1 MNTKKKNSVQEC
13 IVHDGWWLTTRRTD
27 LQTLTNQ
34 TVTNQTSNQH
44 SLMNGIIDGQVV
56 KAKKVMKAKK
66 NGEND
71 EEENGLKITTA
82 AEEEE
87 ESQMLV
93 RTKRSIV
100 KENETEDKEPDLQ
113 MCRQIDPFFAG
124 IQSKYPVSLCL

>member
-56 KAKKVMKAKK
+56 KAKKVKG
-66 NGEND
+66 NI
-71 EEENGLKITTA
+71 EEEDGLKITTA
-82 AEEEE
+82 AEKEEE
-87 ESQMLV
+87 GQMFV
-93 RTKRSIV
+93 STKISIV
-100 KENETEDKEPDLQ
+100 TENETEDEEPD
-113 MCRQIDPFFAG
+113 
-124 IQSKYPVSLCL
+124 V